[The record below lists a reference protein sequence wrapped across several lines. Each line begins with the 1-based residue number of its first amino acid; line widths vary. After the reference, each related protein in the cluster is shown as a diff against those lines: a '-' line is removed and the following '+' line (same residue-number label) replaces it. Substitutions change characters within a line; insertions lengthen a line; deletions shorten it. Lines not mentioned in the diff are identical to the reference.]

1 MRFLPE
7 PCQPNKFTS
16 KTTTA
21 PSTIMVVISSPL
33 GGHSCSNAIVKSF
46 YESYLTAHPGVT
58 VDLCD
63 CNTLL
68 PFTAARVQSK
78 FKLYG
83 GAAAP
88 NEDLE
93 WAASKELI
101 DRFKAAEC
109 LVVGAPVWNF
119 GLPSSLKL
127 FFDHVVQP
135 NKTFDSQAPFAGL
148 VTGKPCFIARTSGRV
163 EVEGP
168 SDSGSKYLKQI
179 LSFMGFTHIEI
190 MGMSNADP
198 SQTEAI
204 LVAKCAEAAAKAAAF
219 AFDPASKLRLPSA
232 TKKLRAAVAPK
243 QLRRAGSKLQSTLG
257 LPPNSKVLY
266 ISASPMG
273 DHSASRKVCS
283 AVLAGLTAQRKGGLK
298 GVTVTTLDLAAMVS
312 QGSLEPYTAQRV
324 MAKFATFSAGSALTD
339 NEAAQAAG
347 LDAECAA
354 EWEFTQGLVKQFS
367 EHDVYVIGTPMWN
380 FAIPFHLKA
389 YLDHIIQ
396 PHSTLDPA
404 TYQGLLKGKRAL
416 VVATAGGSALNG
428 PLDHVTPYLKQALGF
443 VGVADVTF
451 VHVNGTASPATAAVA
466 IAAGIQ
472 EAKAAV
478 GLSAQAPIEQSNT
491 HLHISVLLYFLAMV
505 CSMFLGIWGTSS

>member
-1 MRFLPE
+1 VL
-7 PCQPNKFTS
+7 
-16 KTTTA
+16 
-21 PSTIMVVISSPL
+21 SSPRRD
-33 GGHSCSNAIVKSF
+33 HFCSNAIVKSF

-83 GAAAP
+83 DAAAP
-88 NEDLE
+88 NQDPE

-109 LVVGAPVWNF
+109 GRIPLLWR
-119 GLPSSLKL
+119 LWLSLRPSSALL
-127 FFDHVVQP
+127 SPTRRPAEQETSSSP
-135 NKTFDSQAPFAGL
+135 SFAGL